1 MNNFATLR
9 QSNMNNRD
17 SQKSFNP
24 ITRLHFQAMLIVM
37 LLSLTY
43 VTYTTQ
49 FSSPIK
55 TEESRVLQSTQLVI
69 KDDSNGDILIEL
81 INNHNSTSTGEHL
94 GVNKVLRYTGE
105 QGFLRG
111 TLRALARERRL
122 RNLTSDA
129 PFELTLLEDGRLSI
143 NDTLTKKGID
153 LEAFGPDN
161 VAVFVEILK
170 ESNKSSK

>member
-1 MNNFATLR
+1 MNNFATIR
-9 QSNMNNRD
+9 QSDMNNRN

-37 LLSLTY
+37 MLSLTY

-49 FSSPIK
+49 FSTPTK
-55 TEESRVLQSTQLVI
+55 TEETKVLQKTQLVI

-81 INNHNSTSTGEHL
+81 ISNNNASPSSERFEK
-94 GVNKVLRYTGE
+94 NKVLRYTGE

-122 RNLTSDA
+122 RNLSSDA

-143 NDTLTKKGID
+143 NDTLTNKGID

-170 ESNKSSK
+170 ESNKSLK